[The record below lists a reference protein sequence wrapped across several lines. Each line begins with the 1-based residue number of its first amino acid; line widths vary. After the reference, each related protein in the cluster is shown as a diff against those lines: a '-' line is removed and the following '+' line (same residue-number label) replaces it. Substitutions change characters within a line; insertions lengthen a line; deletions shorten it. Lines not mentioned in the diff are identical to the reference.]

1 MTIDDSES
9 SSKFVFNKLIIR
21 NFKMHKYTELDL
33 MEKPLIVISGANG
46 SGKSQ
51 ILETLILV
59 IGHTPTRVAL
69 GKKEELIGSFG
80 ESAIIQLFIS
90 NPLLGERR
98 LFQSSDLDIESFVN
112 NKDSFIVEL
121 EIRKNQSIRKIKSLD
136 GNEKIVTKRQIQALM
151 KQIGIFEDTM
161 LNFTE
166 EGYLNAFAE
175 GSPHKKLETLLV
187 ATGLNEIYQSYFD
200 SKKKLSQMQRE
211 HSPLVMQLEKEKTKL
226 QQMEEDYDLIAKK
239 NNLIKRLEMVTREL
253 VWCDFEEADRVFQN
267 HLREIEKVKNK
278 IESYQKEE
286 IKLQQEKESILVQF
300 NEIEKEKEQLNKLV
314 DSLRST
320 STYKKGMLE
329 EKERLIQSKYNR
341 IYEIEEREKKIDLF
355 SSEEGLKTKQKLH
368 DKLNEIKTELDHIDT
383 RISEIVST
391 IQSLEKEKE
400 KTQNIINERSFFLG
414 NLKQEERRRL
424 DNCKLFRD
432 KVDQSKYANEIIG
445 PIYQVISIKKGFE
458 KYEKAIKTAISY
470 SLFDFVA
477 ISYEAYEEAK
487 KIFDQI
493 RFSQNRSV
501 KLTVGRVLEQEGPKP
516 DYYKKKLEITSNRT
530 GIIDYA
536 VNLIDAPYQVLEY
549 LKKFR
554 KTIIAD
560 STVSANLLTDYAKQ
574 YKSNILT
581 TDCKSYYLS
590 REAFSNPPP
599 VLGVKLGSDIKSYK
613 STEVL
618 RAKISQ
624 IEVKKEQ
631 LLREK
636 FSLNS
641 KSGELLSKKREIDN
655 DLFLFARKSDVSTEL
670 TNLFMEKEKLEEE
683 IRQEEE
689 LIKKIHEE
697 LNEFD
702 DKLNSALEKID
713 KLSKVYFSTRK
724 QLDNLER
731 EIEQYKKTRENLLT
745 TLNKLNAEVPNLQVR
760 IDELKKQIEEIGD
773 RPETIREER
782 ETISSEVHEIKGQLS
797 YIQVQGNISAEAI
810 NAQRIRVERLQE
822 LIEKGNKH
830 LENLKVDIEKRLNQ
844 WTSALQKIV
853 DHLNGSLKNLLSEVF
868 EEISISISNYK
879 NEKEASLIISAKTK
893 NKNLNY
899 RQLSGGEKTLI
910 AQAIILSLHLISY
923 SPLHVIDEFTQKL
936 DKKNRTYAFSVAY
949 SVYLLA
955 KQNRSIVP
963 QFILISPGI
972 EDVKLNEDFNH
983 NVLIETKVCR

>member
-1 MTIDDSES
+1 MTIIVSES
-9 SSKFVFNKLIIR
+9 SNKYVFNKLVIK

-51 ILETLILV
+51 ILEALILV

-80 ESAIIQLFIS
+80 ESAVIQLFIS

-98 LFQSSDLDIESFVN
+98 PFQSSDPDIEPFVN
-112 NKDSFIVEL
+112 NRDSFIVEL
-121 EIRKNQSIRKIKSLD
+121 EIKKNQSVRKIKALD
-136 GNEKIVTKRQIQALM
+136 GSARIVTKRQIQALM

-187 ATGLNEIYQSYFD
+187 ATGLNEIYQSYFE
-200 SKKKLSQMQRE
+200 SKKKLDQMQKE
-211 HSPLVMQLEKEKTKL
+211 HSPLVMQLEKERSKL
-226 QQMEEDYDLIAKK
+226 QQMEKDYDLITKK
-239 NNLIKRLEMVTREL
+239 NNLIQRLEVVTREL
-253 VWCDFEEADRVFQN
+253 TWYDFEEAERVYQN
-267 HLREIEKVKNK
+267 HLKETEKVNNK
-278 IESYQKEE
+278 FKSY
-286 IKLQQEKESILVQF
+286 QEKEMKLQKEKDSILIQF
-300 NEIEKEKEQLNKLV
+300 NKIKEEEEQLNKSIN
-314 DSLRST
+314 SLRSE

-329 EKERLIQSKYNR
+329 EKRRLVQSKYDR
-341 IYEIEEREKKIDLF
+341 IFEIEKRETKLELF
-355 SSEEGLKTKQKLH
+355 TSEEGLKTKQQLQ
-368 DKLNEIKTELDHIDT
+368 DQLNKIKTEIEDVDT
-383 RISEIVST
+383 RVSEINNI
-391 IQSLEKEKE
+391 IQTLEKEKE
-400 KTQNIINERSFFLG
+400 RTQNIIDERSYFLG

-424 DNCKLFRD
+424 DDCKLFRD
-432 KVDQSKYANEIIG
+432 KVDQSKYSNEIIG
-445 PIYQVISIKKGFE
+445 PIYQVISIKEGFE

-477 ISYEAYEEAK
+477 ISYEAYEKAK
-487 KIFDQI
+487 EIFDQI
-493 RFSQNRSV
+493 RITQNRTI

-516 DYYKKKLEITSNRT
+516 DYYKRKLEISGKKT

-560 STVSANLLTDYAKQ
+560 STIGANLLTDYTKQ

-581 TDCKSYYLS
+581 SDCKSYYLS

-599 VLGVKLGSDIKSYK
+599 VLGVKLGSDLKSYK
-613 STEVL
+613 STEIL
-618 RAKISQ
+618 REKISK
-624 IEVKKEQ
+624 IEARKEQ
-631 LLREK
+631 LIREK

-641 KSGELLSKKREIDN
+641 KRGELLTKKREIDN

-683 IRQEEE
+683 IREEEE
-689 LIKKIHEE
+689 LIEKIQEE
-697 LNEFD
+697 LNEYD
-702 DKLNSALEKID
+702 AKLNSLLEKIE
-713 KLSKVYFSTRK
+713 KLSKAHFTTCN
-724 QLDNLER
+724 QLDNLEK
-731 EIEQYKKTRENLLT
+731 EIQEYRRNKKNLLT
-745 TLNKLNAEVPNLQVR
+745 TLNKLNAELPSLQET

-773 RPETIREER
+773 RPETIRDER
-782 ETISSEVHEIKGQLS
+782 ELIASEVHEIKGQLS
-797 YIQVQGNISAEAI
+797 YIQIQTNISAETI
-810 NAQRIRVERLQE
+810 NSQRIRVEKLEE

-830 LENLKVDIEKRLNQ
+830 LENLKIDIEKRLDQ
-844 WTSALQKIV
+844 WISALQKIV

-868 EEISISISNYK
+868 EEISISITNYK

-910 AQAIILSLHLISY
+910 AQAIILSLHLISH

-936 DKKNRTYAFSVAY
+936 DKKNRAYAFSVAY

-955 KQNRSIVP
+955 KQNRLIVP

-983 NVLIETKVCR
+983 NVLIETKVHK